1 MWRMVHSVLL
11 TTLLAAPFASVQSQE
26 PSGDE
31 IRELDELVQDAK
43 AEALDIAAE
52 LNRLEQRLVYPSA
65 TRVTLTFAAAGEK
78 SARLNAIEV
87 RIDGEVAAQHVY
99 SPGELDALRQGG
111 VQTLYTGNV
120 ASGQHELN
128 VRITGR
134 LENGAGFEETAR
146 HVFTKGADARTLD
159 IKFDGA
165 GRETAAIRIA
175 DR

>member
-1 MWRMVHSVLL
+1 MVHSVLL
-11 TTLLAAPFASVQSQE
+11 TTLLAAPFASVPAQE

-52 LNRLEQRLVYPSA
+52 LNRLERRLVYPSA
-65 TRVTLTFAAAGEK
+65 TRLTLTFAAAGEK

-87 RIDGEVAAQHVY
+87 RIDGEIAAQYVY
-99 SPGELDALRQGG
+99 SPAELEALRNGG

-120 ASGQHELN
+120 TSGQHEVN
-128 VRITGR
+128 VRITGT
-134 LENGAGFEETAR
+134 LENGASFEETGR

-165 GRETAAIRIA
+165 GRERAAIRIA